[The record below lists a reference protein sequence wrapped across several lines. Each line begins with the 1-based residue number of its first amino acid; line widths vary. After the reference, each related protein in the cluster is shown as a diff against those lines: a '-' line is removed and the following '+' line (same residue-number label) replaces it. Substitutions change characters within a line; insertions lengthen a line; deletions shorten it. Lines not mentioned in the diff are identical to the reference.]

1 MNRKP
6 VHGAPRHQ
14 DRPEPAGQRKL
25 STAAD
30 GVGEAPTDPAFQVSP
45 DPLSSLLPRRRMDL
59 VAALV
64 VAALAFLAFVNSLW
78 NGFALDDIHIIGD
91 NPQIRRLSNLR
102 DIFAEG
108 NWPWRGREPLYRPLT
123 IYSFALNYAVS
134 GVRPLTYHLVNV
146 LLHAGNSALVFR
158 IFVALFRAPGLALG
172 AAAVF
177 ALHPIHTEAVTNT
190 VGRAE
195 LLANAFLFLSWWWY
209 LKWEERAHPTKTRW
223 LIGSVAAFA
232 LALFSKEHAVV
243 LPALLVLSD
252 LLRASQ
258 RSLPLRWII
267 QERCRTAYIWYLP
280 PLAGY
285 LLVRFLA
292 LGQVLTSTTPWANN
306 PLVHADLWTRVLTAI
321 KVLGKYLWLFLF
333 PVRLSSDYSY
343 NQIPVSRS
351 LFEPAVLAAFLALTV
366 LCSLAALN
374 RRRDP
379 AIGFGVAI
387 FALTVLP
394 VSNLLFPIGT
404 IMGERLLYL
413 PSLGLCLLLA
423 VAVTT
428 LAARPRW
435 RLLSFA
441 AFGLLLLGYGARTV
455 VRNRDWQS
463 NAAIVS
469 AAARASPNST
479 AAHAWFGNTLLVR
492 GDLSGARKEFERSL
506 EIYPGFGRALVGLG
520 RVLQRQGRIDE
531 AVQVYRRVER
541 GDGFYGRAHVNVGFI
556 ALQQGQH
563 EEALLE
569 FREVAALDPLGPR
582 EANEVAEGFSK
593 LGYLTEAQTILEA
606 ARHATPHLFYIR
618 ENLALVYLRQGRR
631 EDAQR
636 ELKEAARLKS
646 DSR

>member
-1 MNRKP
+1 VTRKP
-6 VHGAPRHQ
+6 VQGASRHQ
-14 DRPEPAGQRKL
+14 GRPKPAGQREL
-25 STAAD
+25 STAVG
-30 GVGEAPTDPAFQVSP
+30 GVGGAPTGPTFQGSP
-45 DPLSSLLPRRRMDL
+45 DPLTSWLPRRRIDL
-59 VAALV
+59 VAGLI

-78 NGFALDDIHIIGD
+78 NGFASDDIRLIQD
-91 NPQIRRLSNLR
+91 NPQIRHLSNLR

-123 IYSFALNYAVS
+123 IFSFAVNYAVA

-146 LLHAGNSALVFR
+146 LLHAGNSALVYR
-158 IFVALFRAPGLALG
+158 IIAALFKAPGLALV

-177 ALHPIHTEAVTNT
+177 ALHPIHTEAVANT
-190 VGRAE
+190 VGRSE
-195 LLANAFLFLSWWWY
+195 LLANTFLFLSWWWY
-209 LKWEERAHPTKTRW
+209 LKWEQRANPAKTRW
-223 LIGSVAAFA
+223 LIGSLAAFA

-267 QERCRTAYIWYLP
+267 QERSRTAYIWYLP
-280 PLAGY
+280 PLAGF

-292 LGQVLTSTTPWANN
+292 LGQVLTSTTPWVNN
-306 PLVHADLWTRVLTAI
+306 PLAHADLWTRVLTAI
-321 KVLGKYLWLFLF
+321 KVLGRYLWLFLF

-351 LFEPAVLAAFLALTV
+351 LFEPAVLAALLALMVLCFLAAV
-366 LCSLAALN
+366 N
-374 RRRDP
+374 WRRDP
-379 AIGFGVAI
+379 TIGLGVAI
-387 FALTVLP
+387 FAVTILP

-413 PSLGLCLLLA
+413 PSLGLCLLLG

-428 LAARPRW
+428 VAARPRW
-435 RLLSFA
+435 SLLGFA
-441 AFGLLLLGYGARTV
+441 AFGMLFLGYGARTV
-455 VRNRDWQS
+455 VRNRDWHN

-479 AAHAWFGNTLLVR
+479 TAHAYFGSSLLVR

-541 GDGFYGRAHVNVGFI
+541 GDVFYGRAHVNLGFI
-556 ALQQGQH
+556 ALQQGQP

-569 FREVAALDPLGPR
+569 FREVAARGPFGPR
-582 EANEVAEGFSK
+582 ETNELAEGFFK

-606 ARHATPHLFYIR
+606 ARQATPHLFYIR
-618 ENLALVYLRQGRR
+618 ENLALVYRRQGRR

-636 ELKEAARLKS
+636 ELEEAARLKS
-646 DSR
+646 NSR